1 VKVSS
6 QPRAL
11 TVSLVTSVLAPRDAI
26 SNVCRQ
32 QLDAVARHGQR
43 TGRLVDVKLFARQ
56 AAVHDSRVALAPDL
70 AALVADPHFNR
81 SDVIVFQFG
90 ILNPLFDAVHFAPR
104 TAKVVA
110 CFYGITPP
118 GLLPGSQEVLYQSY
132 RQAANLHAADQILT
146 TSGFLAAELSRLG
159 VAPARVVRIALPA
172 GFAEPPDLS
181 LRPPPGDELRLA
193 YLGRFVAAKGV
204 HDLLAAARDLA
215 REGRPLRVDLVGSRT
230 FSDARYLEGLHRFV
244 AEHGLG
250 EAVRFHFDVPDGALT
265 GHLLRA
271 DALVIPSLHEG
282 FCVPVV
288 EGLACGCFV
297 ICADAGALPETCG
310 GLGATFAA
318 GRPEHLAARLRAFAA
333 ARQRGGYPT
342 DGGWL
347 AAAEW
352 RARARA
358 YAADFSPA
366 RFGERFCA
374 AVFGDLQEA
383 EYEVHAG
390 LAEARRQ
397 ALAALTG
404 TQPAPAAPL
413 AMPPRLAEA
422 LTAGQAGWHAFA
434 AP

>member
-11 TVSLVTSVLAPRDAI
+11 TVSLVASVLVPRDAI
-26 SNVCRQ
+26 SNLCRQ
-32 QLDAVARHGQR
+32 QLDAVTRYGQR
-43 TGRLVDVKLFARQ
+43 SGRLVDVKLFARH
-56 AAVHDSRVALAPDL
+56 AAIRDSRVVLAPDL

-90 ILNPLFDAVHFAPR
+90 ILNPLFDGVHFAPR
-104 TAKVVA
+104 TAKTVA
-110 CFYGITPP
+110 YFYGITPP
-118 GLLPGSQEVLYQSY
+118 GLLPGPQQEILYQSY
-132 RQAANLHAADQILT
+132 RQAANLHAVDQVLT
-146 TSGFLAAELSRLG
+146 TSNFLAAELSRLG
-159 VAPARVVRIALPA
+159 VAPARVVQLPLPA

-181 LRPPPGDELRLA
+181 LRPPPGDELRLV
-193 YLGRFVAAKGV
+193 YLGRFVPAKGV
-204 HDLLAAARDLA
+204 HDLLTAARDFA
-215 REGRPLRVDLVGSRT
+215 RDGQPLRVDLVGSRT
-230 FSDARYLEGLHRFV
+230 FSDARYLEGLQGFV

-250 EAVRFHFDVPDGALT
+250 KVVRFHFDVPDSALP

-282 FCVPVV
+282 FCVPVI

-318 GRPEHLAARLRAFAA
+318 GRPEQLAARLRAFAA
-333 ARQRGGYPT
+333 ARARGGYPT

-347 AAAEW
+347 AAADW
-352 RARARA
+352 RARARS
-358 YAADFSPA
+358 YAAGFSFA
-366 RFGERFCA
+366 RYEELFCA
-374 AVFGDLQEA
+374 AVFGNLQEA

-404 TQPAPAAPL
+404 TQPAAAAPL
-413 AMPPRLAEA
+413 ALPPRLAET
-422 LTAGQAGWHAFA
+422 LTAG
-434 AP
+434 APACPQ